1 MGYNQGC
8 PIRFLYNAAGELVHE
23 LSVTESLLN
32 LAVRHAQQAGAVRVT
47 DLYLVIG
54 QLSSILDESVQ
65 FYWDMISEGSIC
77 EKARLH
83 FERVP
88 AKFRCL
94 DCNEEY
100 QLPGELIA
108 CPRCNSE
115 HLKVISGD
123 EFRLD
128 HLEAEM
134 AEDLAKLAS

>member
-1 MGYNQGC
+1 M
-8 PIRFLYNAAGELVHE
+8 FLYNAAGGIVHE

-32 LAVRHAQQAGAVRVT
+32 LAVRHAEQAKAAHVT

-54 QLSSILDESVQ
+54 RLSSIVDESVQ
-65 FYWDMISEGSIC
+65 FYWDMISEGTIC

-94 DCNEEY
+94 DCDEEY
-100 QLPGELIA
+100 QLPGELIG
-108 CPRCNSE
+108 CPRCKSE
-115 HLKVISGD
+115 HIQVIAGD

-128 HLEAEM
+128 HMEVEM
-134 AEDLAKLAS
+134 AEDFTKLTS

>member
-1 MGYNQGC
+1 M
-8 PIRFLYNAAGELVHE
+8 HE

-32 LAVRHAQQAGAVRVT
+32 LAVRHAEQAGAVRVT

-54 QLSSILDESVQ
+54 QLSSLVDDSVQ
-65 FYWDMISEGSIC
+65 FYWDMISEGTIC

-83 FERVP
+83 FERIP

-108 CPRCNSE
+108 CPRCNGE
-115 HLKVISGD
+115 HLKVIAGD
-123 EFRLD
+123 EFRLEHMD
-128 HLEAEM
+128 VDM
-134 AEDLAKLAS
+134 AEDLAKA

>member
-1 MGYNQGC
+1 M
-8 PIRFLYNAAGELVHE
+8 RRGEIVHE

-54 QLSSILDESVQ
+54 QLSSIVDESVQ
-65 FYWDMISEGSIC
+65 FYWDMISEGTLC

-83 FERVP
+83 FERIP
-88 AKFRCL
+88 AKFLCL

-100 QLPGELIA
+100 RLPGELIA
-108 CPRCNSE
+108 CPRCHGE
-115 HLKVISGD
+115 HLKVVAGD

-134 AEDLAKLAS
+134 AEDVAAKKFDPAPAG

>member
-1 MGYNQGC
+1 M
-8 PIRFLYNAAGELVHE
+8 HE

-32 LAVRHAQQAGAVRVT
+32 LAVRHAERAGAVRVT
-47 DLYLVIG
+47 DLHLVIG
-54 QLSSILDESVQ
+54 QLSSLVDDSVQ
-65 FYWDMISEGSIC
+65 FYWDMISEGTIC

-83 FERVP
+83 FERIP

-108 CPRCNSE
+108 CPRCNGE
-115 HLKVISGD
+115 NLKVVSGD

-128 HLEAEM
+128 HMDVET
-134 AEDLAKLAS
+134 AEDLAKANS

>member
-1 MGYNQGC
+1 M
-8 PIRFLYNAAGELVHE
+8 HE

-47 DLYLVIG
+47 DLHLVIG
-54 QLSSILDESVQ
+54 QLSSIVDESVQ
-65 FYWDMISEGSIC
+65 FYWDMISEGTVC

-83 FERVP
+83 FERIP
-88 AKFRCL
+88 AKFLCL

-108 CPRCNSE
+108 CPRCHGE
-115 HLKVISGD
+115 HLKVVAGD

-128 HLEAEM
+128 HMEVEM
-134 AEDLAKLAS
+134 AEDLTKANS

>member
-1 MGYNQGC
+1 M
-8 PIRFLYNAAGELVHE
+8 HE

-32 LAVRHAQQAGAVRVT
+32 LAVRHAQQAGATRVT

-54 QLSSILDESVQ
+54 QLSSLVDDSVQ
-65 FYWDMISEGSIC
+65 FYWDMISEGTLC

-88 AKFRCL
+88 AKFQCL
-94 DCNEEY
+94 DCNETY

-108 CPRCNSE
+108 CPHCQGER
-115 HLKVISGD
+115 LKVIAGD

-128 HLEAEM
+128 YIEVEM
-134 AEDLAKLAS
+134 ADDLAKANL

>member
-1 MGYNQGC
+1 M
-8 PIRFLYNAAGELVHE
+8 HE

-54 QLSSILDESVQ
+54 QLSSIVDESVQ
-65 FYWDMISEGSIC
+65 FYWDMISEGTMC
-77 EKARLH
+77 EKAQLH
-83 FERVP
+83 LERIP
-88 AKFRCL
+88 AKFLCL

-108 CPRCNSE
+108 CPRCNGE
-115 HLKVISGD
+115 HIKVISGD

-134 AEDLAKLAS
+134 AEDLAKA